1 MHYLYLFTMKHKT
14 IVILEKKNSNKQS
27 DTFAKGNKTV
37 QETKTKRCIKF
48 PEQKPK
54 NQYFK
59 SFEFVKGIVKPINT
73 QSW

>member
-48 PEQKPK
+48 LEQKLK

-59 SFEFVKGIVKPINT
+59 SFKIC
-73 QSW
+73 